1 MNQFL
6 SRLLNLSFGQFILM
20 GSSVLVAFFLTAAL
34 WQLFRTPRSR
44 KNSAIEP
51 EQEFVRKDPI
61 LSQAL
66 NKADKLEDLLN
77 KDLEDLKQNLH
88 HERENITLAVQA
100 LKNIA
105 LEKKLPQTL
114 FQIYSETK
122 SFPKKSKEAQEVD
135 MDWHRKVGISDLN
148 ITPIIGQ
155 DGITITFVLL
165 RHVYLLDAILHNYA
179 RIKFVELILM
189 GSDQKIL
196 MVARVK
202 PDGEMGR
209 FAEENAVMEMTNG
222 EWVDDLIACRLLM
235 DKRQSELDLLA
246 NHQEV
251 EQLKKKFRF
260 NFSSK
265 KQLK

>member
-1 MNQFL
+1 MNQFFT
-6 SRLLNLSFGQFILM
+6 RLLNLSFGQFILM
-20 GSSVLVAFFLTAAL
+20 GSSVLVAFFLTAVL
-34 WQLFRTPRSR
+34 WQIFRAPRSS
-44 KNSAIEP
+44 KNQALEP
-51 EQEFVRKDPI
+51 EKEFVRKDPI

-77 KDLEDLKQNLH
+77 KDLQNLKQNLYD
-88 HERENITLAVQA
+88 ERENITLAVQA

-122 SFPKKSKEAQEVD
+122 SFPKKSMEAQEVD
-135 MDWHRKVGISDLN
+135 MEWHRKVGISDLN
-148 ITPIIGQ
+148 VVPIIGE

-165 RHVYLLDAILHNYA
+165 RHVYHLDAILHNYA

-189 GSDQKIL
+189 ASDHKKL

-209 FAEENAVMEMTNG
+209 FAEENAVMEMNNG